1 MFTQTDI
8 NNINDHI
15 EELKGIIQR
24 LKEEN
29 TLSSTTSSQKEA
41 NAFMIDKFTNS
52 IKLYESKARYIKLEL
67 DNPTPPQPS
76 ILDKRLYN
84 PSSPQAFMHNNT

>member
-41 NAFMIDKFTNS
+41 NSFMIESFTNS
-52 IKLYESKARYIKLEL
+52 IKLYESKLRYITYELE
-67 DNPTPPQPS
+67 NPTPVQPHVM
-76 ILDKRLYN
+76 DVRLTN
-84 PSSPQAFMHNNT
+84 PSFTTCRPD